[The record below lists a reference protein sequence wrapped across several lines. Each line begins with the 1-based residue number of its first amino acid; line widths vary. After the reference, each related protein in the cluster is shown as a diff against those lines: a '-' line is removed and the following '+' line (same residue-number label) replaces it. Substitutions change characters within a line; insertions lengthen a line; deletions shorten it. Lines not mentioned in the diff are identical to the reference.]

1 MKRITFTYDN
11 IGQFYALGDTH
22 IGAVN
27 TDLKLLQKHIN
38 EIDKFGLPWVHL
50 GDWVDAIT
58 PKDRRYN
65 VSERIEA
72 VLDSYVKAEEMFE
85 PIAKQCIA
93 ILSGNHGSHWSKQ
106 EGNMI
111 RLIAKR
117 WDVPYLG
124 YCGLINY
131 KTAENWTHKIWL
143 HHGAGGGRKRGAKA
157 IRLQEWSQF
166 VDADLYLQG
175 HTHTYQNFADEV
187 VTFSGVKTRYFANV
201 PGYIRSYCGVDG
213 YVEELGLPPQPI
225 RCLSIVL
232 NKKKITVEPVFT

>member
-1 MKRITFTYDN
+1 MKKITFN
-11 IGQFYALGDTH
+11 ERVGFFYALGDTH
-22 IGAVN
+22 IGASN
-27 TDLKLLQKHIN
+27 TDLKLLQKHIDKIKDC
-38 EIDKFGLPWVHL
+38 EIPWVHL

-58 PKDRRYN
+58 PKDRRFN
-65 VSERIEA
+65 VSDRIEA
-72 VLDSYVKAEEMFE
+72 VLDSYVKAEEMFA
-85 PIAKQCIA
+85 PIADQCIA

-117 WDVPYLG
+117 WGVEYLG

-131 KTAENWTHKIWL
+131 KFPAGSYKIWL

-187 VTFSGVKTRYFANV
+187 ITFRGVKTRYFANV
-201 PGYIRSYCGVDG
+201 PGYIRSYRGNDG

-225 RCLSIVL
+225 GCLSISL
-232 NKKKITVEPVFT
+232 SKEGITVEPVFT